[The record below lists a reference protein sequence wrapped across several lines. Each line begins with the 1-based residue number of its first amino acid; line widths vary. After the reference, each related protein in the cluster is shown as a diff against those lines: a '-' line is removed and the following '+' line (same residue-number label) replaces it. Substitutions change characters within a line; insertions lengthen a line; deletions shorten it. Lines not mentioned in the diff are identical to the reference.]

1 MNFHKIGNKLLHRE
15 EMLSILKGNCVVLLF
30 LYFFFFFCLIK
41 SIASFFSFFYL
52 PKNEIEKK
60 KKISNFTA
68 FQPMVP

>member
-30 LYFFFFFCLIK
+30 LYFFFFLFDQKYCF
-41 SIASFFSFFYL
+41 FFSFFCL

-60 KKISNFTA
+60 KKITNFTA